1 MPTTTLTAVASFEM
15 KGFCKNHKAV
25 FHIEIWRFILLR
37 TSDCVHF
44 RIN

>member
-1 MPTTTLTAVASFEM
+1 MATTTLTAVASFEM

-25 FHIEIWRFILLR
+25 FHIEIWRLIRFR
-37 TSDCVHF
+37 TSDRVHF